1 MPRQLQW
8 AMTVRPMRV
17 LVVDDHRLM
26 LEGVV
31 RILRTHSDI
40 TVVAVAATG
49 EDAVRQFRTHKPDVT
64 LMDLQLRGMTGVQA
78 IQSIVAEE
86 PRARIVVLTMY
97 SGEEDV
103 FRALNAGAVAYVL
116 KDAIP
121 EDLVRV
127 VRAVHAGERPLSPDI
142 AALFESRR
150 GQPALT
156 PREVEVLEL
165 LAKGKKDKEIAS
177 ALRISHRTAQV
188 HIRSIYAKLDVHDR
202 TAALSTAIRLG
213 IIHLSS

>member
-1 MPRQLQW
+1 MSARSI
-8 AMTVRPMRV
+8 RV

-31 RILRTHSDI
+31 RILRAHSDI

-49 EDAVRQFRTHKPDVT
+49 EDAVDQFRTHKPDVT
-64 LMDLQLRGMTGVQA
+64 LMDLQLRGMNGVQA

-86 PRARIVVLTMY
+86 PGARIVVLTMY

-127 VRAVHAGERPLSPDI
+127 VRAVHAGDRPLSPDI

-156 PREVEVLEL
+156 HREVEVLEL
-165 LAKGKKDKEIAS
+165 LAQGKKDKEIAS
-177 ALRISHRTAQV
+177 TLRISYRTAQV

-213 IIHLSS
+213 IIHLS

>member
-1 MPRQLQW
+1 
-8 AMTVRPMRV
+8 MTISPIRV

-26 LEGVV
+26 LEGVS
-31 RILRTHSDI
+31 RILRSHADI
-40 TVVAVAATG
+40 AVIGVAATA
-49 EDAVRQFRTHKPDVT
+49 EEAVRQFRAHTPDVT
-64 LMDLQLRGMTGVQA
+64 LMDLQLRGSSGVQA
-78 IQSIVAEE
+78 IRSILSEE

-103 FRALNAGAVAYVL
+103 FQALNAGAVAYLL

-127 VRAVHAGERPLSPDI
+127 VRAVHAGKKPLSPDI

-156 PREVEVLEL
+156 QREVQVLEL
-165 LAKGKKDKEIAS
+165 LAHGKRDKEIARD
-177 ALRISHRTAQV
+177 LRISPRTAQV

-213 IIHLSS
+213 IVHI

>member
-1 MPRQLQW
+1 
-8 AMTVRPMRV
+8 MTGPPIRV

-26 LEGVV
+26 LEGVS

-40 TVVAVAATG
+40 VIIATAATG
-49 EDAVRQFRTHKPDVT
+49 EDAVRQFGLHQPDVT
-64 LMDLQLRGMTGVQA
+64 LMDLQLRGMSGVQA
-78 IQSIVAEE
+78 IESILAEQ
-86 PRARIVVLTMY
+86 PDARIVVLTMY

-127 VRAVHAGERPLSPDI
+127 VRAVHAGERPLSPEI

-150 GQPALT
+150 GKPALT
-156 PREVEVLEL
+156 RREVEVLEL
-165 LAKGKKDKEIAS
+165 LAMGKRDKEIGE
-177 ALRISHRTAQV
+177 ALRISQRTAQV
-188 HIRSIYAKLDVHDR
+188 HIRSIYSKLNVHDR
-202 TAALSTAIRLG
+202 TAALSTAIKMG
-213 IIHLSS
+213 IIHLS

>member
-1 MPRQLQW
+1 MKVP
-8 AMTVRPMRV
+8 PIRV

-31 RILRTHSDI
+31 RILRSHSDI
-40 TVVAVAATG
+40 IVDAVAATG
-49 EDAVRQFRTHKPDVT
+49 EEAVREFRLHKPDVT
-64 LMDLQLRGMTGVQA
+64 LMDLQMQGMSGVEA
-78 IQSIVAEE
+78 IREILAGE
-86 PRARIVVLTMY
+86 PNARIVVLTMY

-127 VRAVHAGERPLSPDI
+127 VRAVHAGHKPLSPEI
-142 AALFESRR
+142 VALFESRR

-156 PREVEVLEL
+156 RREAEVLDL
-165 LAKGKKDKEIAS
+165 LAAGNSDREIAK

-202 TAALSTAIRLG
+202 VSALSTAIKLG
-213 IIHLSS
+213 LVHIS